1 MQRER
6 REDIDMHGM
15 LRREMEE
22 RSLAQNGNERRW
34 RCMQRIGK
42 QRGGYGMHRCG
53 PHSEGKEERGPDEQ

>member
-1 MQRER
+1 MQREK
-6 REDIDMHGM
+6 REGIDMHGM

-42 QRGGYGMHRCG
+42 QRGEYGMR
-53 PHSEGKEERGPDEQ
+53 